1 MNAWWVA
8 IADWF
13 ARGGPV
19 MWVITVDGLLLFVL
33 LCERWLALCSTPPVR
48 RGASAPAQ
56 HALDHVAR
64 QAEAEVLALRPE
76 LTRHFAL
83 IRALIAIAPLLGLLG
98 TVGGMIAI
106 FEGILVGQRVAAA
119 ASGIGAALIT
129 TQYGLAVAVPGLLCE
144 TLLLR
149 RRDGV
154 ARGLAQARAAT
165 VAAHGSSR
173 IVREATP

>member
-1 MNAWWVA
+1 MSAWSEA
-8 IADWF
+8 IAGWF

-19 MWVITVDGLLLFVL
+19 MWVITADGLLLFVL
-33 LCERWLALCSTPPVR
+33 LAERWLALLGVPAPR
-48 RGASAPAQ
+48 RAPAAPAH

-64 QAEAEVLALRPE
+64 QAEADVLALRPE
-76 LTRHFAL
+76 LTRNFAA

-106 FEGILVGQRVAAA
+106 FEGILAGQRVAAA

-129 TQYGLAVAVPGLLCE
+129 TQYGLAVAVPGLLGE
-144 TLLLR
+144 ALLLR

-154 ARGLAQARAAT
+154 ARGLARARAAS

-173 IVREATP
+173 IVREAAR